1 VTAGYDDPPAT
12 MCEVFTRT
20 VDRTPD
26 QVALRGADAQIAY
39 TYKQY
44 RDAAADVAAALHSC
58 GVRGGDVVAL
68 MFENR
73 PEFHVLDT
81 AVMHL
86 GAISCSIYNT
96 SPRADIAHII
106 NSSGARIALCEQQFA
121 ARLHEADPGLTV
133 VCNDPG
139 VPDTRYLGDL
149 PRAMDFDFD
158 ERWRSVEPDDVLT
171 LIYTSGTTGKPKPVE
186 LTHGSMVAE
195 IYLAA
200 EVLEFRVGDKVPS
213 ALPMAHAAQRWG
225 THYNA
230 MAFGL
235 DVHCIAD
242 LSTLAANLVAI
253 QPDIWGT
260 VPRILEKMVGAVRA
274 KFESEQDPQKRAAIA
289 EAIDVGQR
297 FAEARAEI
305 GPGRQPPAALLAQRE
320 TVEPILAGIR
330 AAMGLGR
337 LRWLMVGA
345 AATAP
350 HIHAFLAGLGLE
362 VIEVWGMSELTS
374 AATINPTGR
383 QRPGTVGRALRNVEI
398 TLADD
403 GEILVRGPIL
413 MRGYR
418 GEPDATKAAFTTD
431 GRLRTGDLGAIDA
444 DGYLS
449 ITGRKKEIIVNAA
462 GKNISPAKVEAAV
475 KAESSLIGAVMAI
488 GDARPFLT
496 ALVVLDP
503 DTLAQYA
510 AQQGL
515 DASNIDALVSSAE
528 IESEVSEAIARANTE
543 LARVEQIKKHVVL
556 KQFWL
561 PDSDELTPTLKL
573 KRRII
578 VDKYS
583 AEIESMYASVE
594 AAP

>member
-1 VTAGYDDPPAT
+1 MTADFDDRPAT
-12 MCEVFTRT
+12 MCEAFTRT

-73 PEFHVLDT
+73 PEFHVLDA

-106 NSSGARIALCEQQFA
+106 NSSGARIALCEKQFA

-133 VCNDPG
+133 VCTDPG

-242 LSTLAANLVAI
+242 LSTLAANMVAI

-274 KFESEQDPQKRAAIA
+274 KFELEQDPQKRAAIGQ
-289 EAIDVGQR
+289 AIDVGRR
-297 FAEARAEI
+297 FAEARAQI
-305 GPGRQPPAALLAQRE
+305 GSGGRLPAELVSQRE
-320 TVEPILAGIR
+320 AVEPILAGIR

-350 HIHAFLAGLGLE
+350 
-362 VIEVWGMSELTS
+362 
-374 AATINPTGR
+374 
-383 QRPGTVGRALRNVEI
+383 
-398 TLADD
+398 
-403 GEILVRGPIL
+403 
-413 MRGYR
+413 
-418 GEPDATKAAFTTD
+418 
-431 GRLRTGDLGAIDA
+431 
-444 DGYLS
+444 
-449 ITGRKKEIIVNAA
+449 
-462 GKNISPAKVEAAV
+462 
-475 KAESSLIGAVMAI
+475 
-488 GDARPFLT
+488 
-496 ALVVLDP
+496 
-503 DTLAQYA
+503 
-510 AQQGL
+510 
-515 DASNIDALVSSAE
+515 
-528 IESEVSEAIARANTE
+528 
-543 LARVEQIKKHVVL
+543 
-556 KQFWL
+556 
-561 PDSDELTPTLKL
+561 
-573 KRRII
+573 
-578 VDKYS
+578 
-583 AEIESMYASVE
+583 
-594 AAP
+594 